1 LLKTIKL
8 IDNIEFNTY
17 KELKNATKIKY
28 RGYLMRDILA
38 TDYIYF
44 AYKRYLEAISV
55 KNIFLNLM
63 ATPDLK
69 AFKKELSNNCV
80 LFTSSNY
87 GKDHRK
93 LLDSIVDDV
102 NKAIIINKN
111 SRRLKFKFDINNIII
126 SFWQIFAHHKTNTS
140 FITRLFF
147 FSKLVYY
154 KNFID
159 ELEKINY
166 KINIKSYVSFLSC
179 MTDDSIYC
187 QFFKKRGVLTYCIQ
201 HGAYASE
208 HEYKK
213 KIPMDV
219 VNIENFQADYMLGWG
234 DSIRSSMIKQGFLN
248 EQFILAGN
256 PKYKNI
262 KNVSLKKPDFK
273 KVVVCLARDFYMDE
287 NIQLLEIA
295 SKLKLLGIKVFIK
308 YHPRSIVE
316 KYAGVIGTNNLITLE
331 PSISLNETISQYQID
346 FAIVYNSTVYYEFY
360 ILGMIPFRFILNE
373 NDILFGLDDGFTDY
387 QGLINKIEEFK
398 LLNYTDLSVNAS
410 VMVNRFSSLGINN
423 YKKIL
428 C

>member
-1 LLKTIKL
+1 MLKTIKL

-273 KVVVCLARDFYMDE
+273 KVVVCLARDFLY
-287 NIQLLEIA
+287 
-295 SKLKLLGIKVFIK
+295 G
-308 YHPRSIVE
+308 
-316 KYAGVIGTNNLITLE
+316 
-331 PSISLNETISQYQID
+331 
-346 FAIVYNSTVYYEFY
+346 
-360 ILGMIPFRFILNE
+360 
-373 NDILFGLDDGFTDY
+373 
-387 QGLINKIEEFK
+387 
-398 LLNYTDLSVNAS
+398 
-410 VMVNRFSSLGINN
+410 
-423 YKKIL
+423 
-428 C
+428 

>member
-1 LLKTIKL
+1 M
-8 IDNIEFNTY
+8 E
-17 KELKNATKIKY
+17 
-28 RGYLMRDILA
+28 DILA
-38 TDYIYF
+38 TDFIFY
-44 AYKRYLEAISV
+44 AYDRFPGGMSF

-69 AFKKELSNNCV
+69 AFKKKLQNNCV
-80 LFTSSNY
+80 LFTNSNY

-93 LLDSIVDDV
+93 LLDSIVDEVD
-102 NKAIIINKN
+102 KAVVITKT
-111 SRRLKFKFDINNIII
+111 SRRVKFKHNIRNVIV
-126 SFWQIFAHHKTNTS
+126 SFWQIFTKHKINTS
-140 FITRLFF
+140 FITQLFF

-179 MTDDSIYC
+179 LTDDSIYC

-208 HEYKK
+208 HEYKN

-234 DSIRSSMIKQGFLN
+234 VSIRSSMINQGFLN

-256 PKYKNI
+256 PKYKDI
-262 KNVSLKKPDFK
+262 KNISLQKPDFE
-273 KVVVCLARDFYMDE
+273 KVVICLARDFYLNE

-295 SKLKLLGIKVFIK
+295 SKLKLFGIKVFVK
-308 YHPRSIVE
+308 FHPRSSIE
-316 KYAGVIGTNNLITLE
+316 KYADVITKNNLFALE
-331 PSISLNETISQYQID
+331 PSISLTETIDQYQID

-373 NDILFGLDDGFTDY
+373 SDILFGLDDGFTNIE
-387 QGLINKIEEFK
+387 GLINKIEEFK
-398 LLNYTDLSVNAS
+398 LLNYTELSVNAS
-410 VMVNRFSSLGINN
+410 AMVSRFSALGINN